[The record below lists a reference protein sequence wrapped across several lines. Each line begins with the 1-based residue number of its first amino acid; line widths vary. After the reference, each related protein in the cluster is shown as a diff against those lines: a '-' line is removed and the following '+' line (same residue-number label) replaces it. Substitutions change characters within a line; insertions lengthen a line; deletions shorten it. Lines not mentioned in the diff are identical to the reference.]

1 MLIIY
6 FIHSMLSSIILRLL
20 EPKRPLRPVRK
31 ERKTVTAQN
40 LSGLQVNLLIN
51 IERAIEI
58 PVRKTGAR

>member
-1 MLIIY
+1 MLGGIVV
-6 FIHSMLSSIILRLL
+6 RLL

-58 PVRKTGAR
+58 PIRKSNAR